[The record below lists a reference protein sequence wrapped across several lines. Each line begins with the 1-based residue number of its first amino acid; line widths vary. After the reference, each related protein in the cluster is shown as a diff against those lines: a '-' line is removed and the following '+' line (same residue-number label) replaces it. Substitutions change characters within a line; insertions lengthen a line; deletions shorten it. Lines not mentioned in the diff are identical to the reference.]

1 MQKPKRILVVDDEAP
16 LVKLLRS
23 CLRMEGYDVLAAL
36 NGVEALDVLEREIP
50 DLIIL
55 DLMMPVMD
63 GPEFLRRMREWS
75 QIPVLVLS
83 GRQDQQDKVECLD
96 LGADDYLAKPFGVRE
111 LLARIRAILRRAATA
126 GEVLDRPAFKTGGL
140 LIDFPRR
147 RVVVDGADVS
157 LTATEY
163 NLLRQLALECG
174 KVFGHA
180 ELLRRVWGP
189 EYGDELEYLHVY
201 MSRLR
206 RKIEPDP
213 RNPRYFKTIPGVG
226 YMLQDRM

>member
-1 MQKPKRILVVDDEAP
+1 MKPSRILVVDDEAP

-23 CLRMEGYDVLAAL
+23 CLRTEGYDVIAAL
-36 NGVEALDVLEREIP
+36 NGADALNVMEREVP

-63 GPEFLRRMREWS
+63 GVEFLRRMREWS
-75 QIPVLVLS
+75 QTPVLVLS
-83 GRQDQQDKVECLD
+83 GRQNQQDKVECLD
-96 LGADDYLAKPFGVRE
+96 MGADDYLAKPFGVDE
-111 LLARIRAILRRAATA
+111 LLARIRAILRRATPSPE
-126 GEVLDRPAFKTGGL
+126 GLDRPTFTTGGL
-140 LIDFPRR
+140 RVDFSRR
-147 RVVVDGADVS
+147 RVVVDGADVA

-180 ELLRRVWGP
+180 ELLKRVWGP

-206 RKIEPDP
+206 RKIEADP
-213 RNPRYFKTIPGVG
+213 RNPKYIKTIPGVG
-226 YMLQDRM
+226 YMLQDRL

>member
-1 MQKPKRILVVDDEAP
+1 MKPSRILVVDDEAP

-23 CLRMEGYDVLAAL
+23 CLRTEGYDVIAAL
-36 NGVEALDVLEREIP
+36 NGADALDMMEREVP

-63 GPEFLRRMREWS
+63 GVEFLRRMREWS
-75 QIPVLVLS
+75 QTPVLVLS
-83 GRQDQQDKVECLD
+83 GRQNQQNKVECLD
-96 LGADDYLAKPFGVRE
+96 MGADDYLAKPFGVDE
-111 LLARIRAILRRAATA
+111 LLARIRAILRRATPSAE
-126 GEVLDRPAFKTGGL
+126 GLDRPNFTTGGL
-140 LIDFPRR
+140 RVDFSRR
-147 RVVVDGADVS
+147 RVVVDGADVA

-163 NLLRQLALECG
+163 SLLRQLALECG

-180 ELLRRVWGP
+180 ELLKRVWGP

-206 RKIEPDP
+206 RKIEADP
-213 RNPRYFKTIPGVG
+213 RHPKYIKTIPGVG
-226 YMLQDRM
+226 YMLQDRL